1 MSVPAGLPVVRA
13 CATERAGI
21 ARHLLGGIASRA
33 AAVRPAEKAAT
44 PASPVEATRLAA
56 AGYPAASLEVVGA
69 AVAAVPVVADRIFA
83 DELATLPSPPAPVL
97 RRGSQ

>member
-1 MSVPAGLPVVRA
+1 MSVLAGLPVVCA

-21 ARHLLGGIASRA
+21 ARHLPDGIASR

-44 PASPVEATRLAA
+44 PASPVG
-56 AGYPAASLEVVGA
+56 AGYPAASLAVVGA
-69 AVAAVPVVADRIFA
+69 AVAAVPVLANRIFA
-83 DELATLPSPPAPVL
+83 DALATLPSPPAPVL